1 MKEQNQSTEM
11 NRTLFV
17 RDWELNFKKGV
28 QYVKKDYNQPER
40 QANSTP
46 RMMLYQTNQN
56 YYEILKGQYSA
67 WPVNCIFMP
76 IKCCYSDKIA
86 YLSHMTMPGCGIV

>member
-28 QYVKKDYNQPER
+28 
-40 QANSTP
+40 S
-46 RMMLYQTNQN
+46 M
-56 YYEILKGQYSA
+56 
-67 WPVNCIFMP
+67 
-76 IKCCYSDKIA
+76 
-86 YLSHMTMPGCGIV
+86 